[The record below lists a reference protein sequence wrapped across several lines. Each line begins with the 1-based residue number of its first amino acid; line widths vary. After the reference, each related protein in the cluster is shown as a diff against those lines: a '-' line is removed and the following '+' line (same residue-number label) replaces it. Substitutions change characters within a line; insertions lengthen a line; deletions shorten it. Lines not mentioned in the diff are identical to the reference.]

1 MARSAN
7 QKLKLLLLRQYLE
20 RNSDEEHPVS
30 TAQLL
35 EYLAS
40 EGISA
45 ERKSIYSDME
55 ALQSFGLDLIRVR
68 DGNSSG
74 WYIGERVFQLPELR
88 LLADSGQSS
97 RFITRRK
104 SMELI
109 AKLEGLASVHQAKSL
124 RRQVVVKN
132 RIKAMN
138 ESIYYLVDELHAA
151 INGDK
156 LIRFHYAGYDGHGR
170 RVLRRGGAWYDV
182 SPYALLWDDENYYLV
197 GYDSNAE
204 QINHYRVDK
213 MLHIQMSEEARE
225 GKEHFKKFNMADY
238 AKKSFGMFGGKEQAV
253 KLLVENSLAGVMI
266 DRFGKDIMLIP
277 ADEEHFTVNVDV
289 HVSNQ
294 FLGWIFSLGEGVKI
308 VSPPQVVEQL
318 NQEISR
324 QAQKYNG
331 NAGAE

>member
-20 RNSDEEHPVS
+20 RNSDEAHPVT

-45 ERKSIYSDME
+45 ERKSIYSDLE

-68 DGNSSG
+68 DGNITC

-88 LLADSGQSS
+88 LLADSVQSS
-97 RFITRRK
+97 RFITRKK
-104 SMELI
+104 SLELI
-109 AKLEGLASVHQAKSL
+109 AKLEGLTSVHQAKEL

-138 ESIYYLVDELHAA
+138 ESIYYLVDELHTA

-156 LIRFHYAGYDGHGR
+156 RIRFHYTGYDGHGR

-182 SPYALLWDDENYYLV
+182 SPYALLWDDAGFIEKY
-197 GYDSNAE
+197 
-204 QINHYRVDK
+204 
-213 MLHIQMSEEARE
+213 
-225 GKEHFKKFNMADY
+225 FPDY
-238 AKKSFGMFGGKEQAV
+238 IK
-253 KLLVENSLAGVMI
+253 
-266 DRFGKDIMLIP
+266 
-277 ADEEHFTVNVDV
+277 
-289 HVSNQ
+289 
-294 FLGWIFSLGEGVKI
+294 
-308 VSPPQVVEQL
+308 
-318 NQEISR
+318 
-324 QAQKYNG
+324 
-331 NAGAE
+331 

>member
-20 RNSDEEHPVS
+20 RNSDEAHPVT

-45 ERKSIYSDME
+45 ERKSIYSDLE

-68 DGNSSG
+68 DGNITC

-88 LLADSGQSS
+88 LLADSVQSS
-97 RFITRRK
+97 RFITRKK
-104 SMELI
+104 SLELI
-109 AKLEGLASVHQAKSL
+109 AKLEGLTSVHQAKEL

-138 ESIYYLVDELHAA
+138 ESIYYLVDELHTA

-156 LIRFHYAGYDGHGR
+156 RIRFHYTGYDGHGR

-182 SPYALLWDDENYYLV
+182 SPMPCSGTTRTTTSSATTAPFPRSATSAWTRSPICVPPET
-197 GYDSNAE
+197 G
-204 QINHYRVDK
+204 
-213 MLHIQMSEEARE
+213 
-225 GKEHFKKFNMADY
+225 
-238 AKKSFGMFGGKEQAV
+238 AKGAM
-253 KLLVENSLAGVMI
+253 
-266 DRFGKDIMLIP
+266 P
-277 ADEEHFTVNVDV
+277 
-289 HVSNQ
+289 
-294 FLGWIFSLGEGVKI
+294 
-308 VSPPQVVEQL
+308 SPRS
-318 NQEISR
+318 I
-324 QAQKYNG
+324 
-331 NAGAE
+331 

>member
-68 DGNSSG
+68 DGNRSG
-74 WYIGERVFQLPELR
+74 WYIGERAFQLPELR
-88 LLADSGQSS
+88 LLADSVQSS

-182 SPYALLWDDENYYLV
+182 SPYALLWDDENYYLI
-197 GYDSNAE
+197 GYDSSASA
-204 QINHYRVDK
+204 IRHYRVDK
-213 MLHIQMSEEARE
+213 IFDLRTAGDGREGREAFAALDMSEYTSA
-225 GKEHFKKFNMADY
+225 H
-238 AKKSFGMFGGKEQAV
+238 FGMFSGTP
-253 KLLVENSLAGVMI
+253 ENVRLECRDTLAGAVI
-266 DRFGKDIMLIP
+266 DRFGADTMLIP
-277 ADEEHFTVNVDV
+277 SREGYFPVTVPVA
-289 HVSNQ
+289 VSAP
-294 FLGWIFSLGEGVKI
+294 FFGLICSFGGDMKLL
-308 VSPPQVVEQL
+308 SPE
-318 NQEISR
+318 S
-324 QAQKYNG
+324 A
-331 NAGAE
+331 AEALRAHLRKLTEAFPI

>member
-88 LLADSGQSS
+88 LLADSVQSS

-182 SPYALLWDDENYYLV
+182 SPYALLWDDENYYMI
-197 GYDSNAE
+197 GYDSQAE
-204 QINHYRVDK
+204 IIKHFRVDK
-213 MLHIQMSEEARE
+213 MTDITVLDKKRSGHEVLGNVDMSEYTDT
-225 GKEHFKKFNMADY
+225 HFDMFSGSSAAVRLKFD
-238 AKKSFGMFGGKEQAV
+238 
-253 KLLVENSLAGVMI
+253 NSLAGAVI
-266 DRFGKDIMLIP
+266 DRFGKNIMLVP
-277 ADEEHFTVNVDV
+277 FDKGHFTVT
-289 HVSNQ
+289 VS
-294 FLGWIFSLGEGVKI
+294 VA
-308 VSPPQVVEQL
+308 VSPRFFGWLCGFGEKVEIIAPDKVVDEMREFVNGICRL
-318 NQEISR
+318 
-324 QAQKYNG
+324 YN
-331 NAGAE
+331 

>member
-20 RNSDEEHPVS
+20 RNSDEAHPVT

-45 ERKSIYSDME
+45 ERKSIYSDLE

-68 DGNSSG
+68 DGNITC

-88 LLADSGQSS
+88 LLADSVQSS
-97 RFITRRK
+97 RFITRKK
-104 SMELI
+104 SLELI
-109 AKLEGLASVHQAKSL
+109 AKLEGLTSVHQAKEL

-138 ESIYYLVDELHAA
+138 ESIYYLVDELHTA

-156 LIRFHYAGYDGHGR
+156 RIRFHYTGYDGHGR

-182 SPYALLWDDENYYLV
+182 SPYALLWDDENYYLI
-197 GYDSNAE
+197 GYDENAG
-204 QINHYRVDK
+204 ILKHFRVDK
-213 MLHIQMSEEARE
+213 MD
-225 GKEHFKKFNMADY
+225 GV
-238 AKKSFGMFGGKEQAV
+238 EQVLLDSSKLAQLLEPELCV
-253 KLLVENSLAGVMI
+253 LLLVVSRFQKQLRDLLVSGLLG
-266 DRFGKDIMLIP
+266 DRREIGIL
-277 ADEEHFTVNVDV
+277 
-289 HVSNQ
+289 VSR
-294 FLGWIFSLGEGVKI
+294 L
-308 VSPPQVVEQL
+308 
-318 NQEISR
+318 
-324 QAQKYNG
+324 
-331 NAGAE
+331 